1 MKISARHQTHA
12 QAQRHRGM
20 GDHAEVRRVEALSA
34 QVVIQAVAM
43 TAAVSLANTY
53 CSQLCQVLKDSSWS

>member
-1 MKISARHQTHA
+1 M
-12 QAQRHRGM
+12 
-20 GDHAEVRRVEALSA
+20 SA

-53 CSQLCQVLKDSSWS
+53 CSQLCQVLKADWWDCWRD